1 MNPVSRS
8 GVLIAFVCLCAAVPR
23 ARSEPQKPARA
34 PLGELDAFM
43 EKVLARRAVNRQ
55 MLNDY
60 ILDEVEDFEVLGP
73 GRYPFVRMK
82 REFTWYVRDGMH
94 VRSPVKFD
102 GVEVSEAD
110 RKRYEDDWIRR
121 EKARRERRAKKE
133 KENNEIVVSGS
144 GVRVEGGTALPT
156 EPRFVSEAYFMDFK
170 FEPGNYYLAGR
181 EQLEGHD
188 VLRIEYY
195 PSRLFDD
202 DDKKTPKEMRRGS
215 KEKRA
220 DEDIDRRMNKTA
232 LITLWVDPNEHQIV
246 KYTFDNVWLDFL
258 PGAWLVRVDDIRAS
272 MTMGQPFAGVWLP
285 RDMNIHAG
293 ITLANGSFEAGY
305 TRTFSGY
312 READVTTKIRIPKL
326 VLRVQQVPQVLQV
339 RVPQVPVPQVRVP
352 QVRVPQVRQVPVPQV
367 RVPQVRQV
375 RVPQVRQVLP
385 HAGETGHGP
394 YVQDAQPQGEVI
406 REIRVHGNAF
416 LTDAEVLKLAGVAV
430 GQEFEPGTIEAV
442 ERRLKSSGRFESI
455 EVRKR
460 YRSLTDLSDVALIL
474 VVHEKP
480 GVRSSAEGKPVF
492 RPFGKLTSRMMFL
505 PILGYADGYGFTYGG
520 RVSTV
525 DVLGIG
531 ERLSVPATW
540 GGTRRIALE
549 FDRGFKR
556 GPLTRIQSSAAL
568 WQRENPHFEI
578 ADRRIEVKAR
588 AERQIAGVLRAGV
601 DASRSSVTFGA
612 LDDTLWTLGTNIV
625 LDTALDP
632 AFPANAVRL
641 GAGWTGLHVTPGAIG
656 SALPRI
662 DLYTT
667 EARGYLRVFR
677 QAVAAGRVQYS
688 AANATLPPYE
698 RLLLGGAST
707 LRGFRAGTF
716 IGDRMLVT
724 SAELRVPLTTVLS
737 SAKFGVTAF
746 FDAAKAYDY
755 DQRLRDTSWHRG
767 AGGGIFVITRI
778 VNINLD
784 VAHGINGGD
793 TRLHLATGF
802 SF

>member
-1 MNPVSRS
+1 MIPVSRLA
-8 GVLIAFVCLCAAVPR
+8 VLVALAGPFALPVLPR
-23 ARSEPQKPARA
+23 AQAPAD
-34 PLGELDAFM
+34 LDAFM
-43 EKVLARRAVNRQ
+43 EKVLSRRAVNRQ

-60 ILDEVEDFEVLGP
+60 VLDEVEGFEVLGP
-73 GRYPFVRMK
+73 GRAPFVRMK

-94 VRSPVKFD
+94 VRSPVRFD
-102 GVEVSEAD
+102 GVAVNEAD
-110 RKRYEDDWIRR
+110 RNKYEQDWIRR
-121 EKARRERRAKKE
+121 EHARRERQAKKE
-133 KENNEIVVSGS
+133 KDRSEAGAGS
-144 GVRVEGGTALPT
+144 GGARIEAGGGPIPT

-246 KYTFDNVWLDFL
+246 RYTFDNVWMDFL

-285 RDMNIHAG
+285 RDIRIHAG
-293 ITLANGSFEAGY
+293 VTLANGSFEAGY

-312 READVTTKIRIPKL
+312 READVKTKIRIPKPPEPFESFESFEPL
-326 VLRVQQVPQVLQV
+326 
-339 RVPQVPVPQVRVP
+339 
-352 QVRVPQVRQVPVPQV
+352 
-367 RVPQVRQV
+367 
-375 RVPQVRQVLP
+375 
-385 HAGETGHGP
+385 ASSHGP
-394 YVQDAQPQGEVI
+394 YAQDPAPHGEVV
-406 REIRVHGNAF
+406 REVRVHGNAF
-416 LTDAEVLKLAGVAV
+416 LTDEEVLALAGVAI
-430 GQEFEPGTIEAV
+430 GQPLDGGTLDAV
-442 ERRLKSSGRFESI
+442 QRRLKASGRFESV

-460 YRSLTDLSDVALIL
+460 YRSLTDMTDVSLVL

-480 GVRSSAEGKPVF
+480 GVRSAAGGKPTF
-492 RPFGKLTSRMMFL
+492 RPFGRFRDQMMFL
-505 PILGYADGYGFTYGG
+505 PILGYADGYGFTYGA

-525 DVLGIG
+525 DLLGIG

-549 FDRGFKR
+549 FDRTLKR

-568 WQRENPHFEI
+568 WRRENPHYEI
-578 ADRRIEVKAR
+578 GDRRVEVTAR
-588 AERQIAGVLRAGV
+588 AERQIAGVLRLGA
-601 DASRSSVTFGA
+601 DTSLSAIRFGTRR
-612 LDDTLWTLGTNIV
+612 DTLWTLGANAV

-632 AFPANAVRL
+632 AYPANAVRL
-641 GAGWTGLHVTPGAIG
+641 GAGWTSLHVRPDARGA
-656 SALPRI
+656 ALPRI
-662 DLYTT
+662 DLYTA

-677 QAVAAGRVQYS
+677 QAVAAGRARYS
-688 AANATLPPYE
+688 EASAMLPPYE
-698 RLLLGGAST
+698 RLLVGGAGS

-716 IGDRMLVT
+716 AGDRTLLT
-724 SAELRVPLTTVLS
+724 SAELRVPITTVLS
-737 SAKFGVTAF
+737 SAKFGLTGF
-746 FDAAKAYDY
+746 FDAAKAYDA
-755 DQRLRDTSWHRG
+755 DRRLRDAAWRRG
-767 AGGGIFVITRI
+767 AGAGLFLITRV

-784 VAHGINGGD
+784 VAHGLDGGD

-802 SF
+802 AF